1 MSKNVDIKSLN
12 IDTTHSSVGFV
23 VRHMVVSKVRG
34 TFGAFKGTI
43 AYDPARIERS
53 TVEVEIDVNSI
64 DTREPK
70 RDAHLRSADFFDVE
84 KFPTMTFHSTS
95 VKRTD
100 DDTLLVAGDLTL
112 HGVTKPVTL
121 VVDELGGGKDPW
133 GNTRIGAQATTKIN
147 RQDFGI
153 SFNKTLDGGGVLVG
167 DEIAIT
173 IDVEVVQKG
182 DAAK

>member
-84 KFPTMTFHSTS
+84 KFPTMTFQSTS

-133 GNTRIGAQATTKIN
+133 GNDRLAWSARVSLNRKDWGLNWNQVLEAGGLLVSEKIDIEIDIQA
-147 RQDFGI
+147 
-153 SFNKTLDGGGVLVG
+153 L
-167 DEIAIT
+167 
-173 IDVEVVQKG
+173 
-182 DAAK
+182 

>member
-1 MSKNVDIKSLN
+1 MSKNVGIKSLN

-34 TFGAFKGTI
+34 TFGGFKGTI
-43 AYDPARIERS
+43 AYDPQNVERS
-53 TVEVEIDVNSI
+53 VVDVEIDVNSV
-64 DTREPK
+64 DTREAK

-95 VKRTD
+95 ISRTS
-100 DDTLLVAGDLTL
+100 DDTLNVTGDLTL

-133 GNTRIGAQATTKIN
+133 GNDRLGWSARVSIN
-147 RQDFGI
+147 RKDWGLNWNQV
-153 SFNKTLDGGGVLVG
+153 LEAGGLLVSEKI
-167 DEIAIT
+167 DIELEIQAL
-173 IDVEVVQKG
+173 
-182 DAAK
+182 

>member
-95 VKRTD
+95 VARTS
-100 DDTLLVAGDLTL
+100 DDTLNVTGDLTL

-133 GNTRIGAQATTKIN
+133 GNDRLAWSARVSLNRKEWGLNWNQVLEAGGLLVSEKIDIELEIQA
-147 RQDFGI
+147 
-153 SFNKTLDGGGVLVG
+153 L
-167 DEIAIT
+167 
-173 IDVEVVQKG
+173 
-182 DAAK
+182 

>member
-1 MSKNVDIKSLN
+1 MSKNVGIKSLN

-34 TFGAFKGTI
+34 TFGGFKGTI
-43 AYDPARIERS
+43 AYDPQNVERS
-53 TVEVEIDVNSI
+53 VVDVEIDVNSI
-64 DTREPK
+64 DTREAK

-95 VKRTD
+95 VARTS
-100 DDTLLVAGDLTL
+100 DDTLNVTGDLTL

-133 GNTRIGAQATTKIN
+133 GNDRLAWSARVALNRKDWGLNWNQVLEAGGLLVSEKIDIEIEIQA
-147 RQDFGI
+147 
-153 SFNKTLDGGGVLVG
+153 L
-167 DEIAIT
+167 
-173 IDVEVVQKG
+173 
-182 DAAK
+182 

>member
-1 MSKNVDIKSLN
+1 MSKNVGIKSLT

-23 VRHMVVSKVRG
+23 VRHMIVSKVRG
-34 TFGAFKGTI
+34 QFGAFKGTI

-53 TVEVEIDVNSI
+53 TVEVEIDATSI

-84 KFPTMTFHSTS
+84 KFPTLAFRSTS

-100 DDTLLVAGDLTL
+100 DDTLEVAGDLTI
-112 HGVTKPVTL
+112 HGVTRSVTL

-133 GNTRIGAQATTKIN
+133 GNDRLAWSGRLAIN
-147 RQDFGI
+147 RKDFGL
-153 SFNKTLDGGGVLVG
+153 NWNQLLEAGGVLVSEKI
-167 DEIAIT
+167 DIELEIQAL
-173 IDVEVVQKG
+173 
-182 DAAK
+182 

>member
-1 MSKNVDIKSLN
+1 MSKNVGIKSLN
-12 IDTTHSSVGFV
+12 IDTQHSSVGFV

-43 AYDPARIERS
+43 AYDPQNVERS
-53 TVEVEIDVNSI
+53 VVDVEIDVNSI

-84 KFPTMTFHSTS
+84 KFPTMTFHSTG
-95 VKRTD
+95 VQRTS
-100 DDTLLVAGDLTL
+100 DDTLNVTGDLTL

-133 GNTRIGAQATTKIN
+133 GNDRLAWSARVALNRKEWGLNWNQVLEAGGLLVSEKIDIELEIQA
-147 RQDFGI
+147 
-153 SFNKTLDGGGVLVG
+153 L
-167 DEIAIT
+167 
-173 IDVEVVQKG
+173 
-182 DAAK
+182 